1 MKTKI
6 TTACLLAVS
15 IFLMQSDTIDAKSV
29 LTNTSISSKITQRLK
44 YKLSLTHDSTLKVIR
59 KSLSRIFANELNRI
73 SKEDKVF
80 AYSTVDLND
89 DGQPEILV
97 GLMSSYFCGSGGC
110 TAYLLSNEGILISKF
125 TVSDYPFLISPLRS
139 FGWNN
144 LITRSGGHYRTLQW
158 NGRKYPCN
166 PSMEKKSQDAE
177 VKDKRCIKLFSFA
190 DSERYQF

>member
-1 MKTKI
+1 MRTKI

-15 IFLMQSDTIDAKSV
+15 IFLMQSDTIYAKCV
-29 LTNTSISSKITQRLK
+29 LRNTPISSTLTSKLK
-44 YKLSLTHDSTLKVIR
+44 HELSSTNDSTLKVIR
-59 KSLSRIFANELNRI
+59 KSLNRIFADELNRI

-80 AYSTVDLND
+80 TYSNIDLND

-125 TVSDYPFLISPLRS
+125 TVSDYPFLVSPLRS
-139 FGWNN
+139 LGWNN

-158 NGRKYPCN
+158 NGRKYPSN

-190 DSERYQF
+190 AGERHQF